1 MAKLTGI
8 GIYKLLPKT
17 NCGEC
22 NFPTCM
28 AFAMQVAAKKVALEA
43 CPYVSEDA
51 KRELAESAAP
61 PMRTV
66 TLGAGPR
73 AVQIGGETVLFRHE
87 EKFHH
92 PAALAVCIR
101 DTDDVAA
108 EIDSIH
114 HLKFVRSGKP
124 VSVELI
130 ALEQAGDAGSFL
142 AAAKQLRES
151 TELPVVLMSSDVA
164 ALAGALEVLAERK
177 PLVYAADK
185 SNFEQM
191 AQLCAKFKVP
201 LAVKGE
207 TLEELADLTT
217 KIKAAGVADLVLA
230 PVARSMRE
238 GLTCLTQLRRLA
250 LEKNFRPLGY
260 PVMALTTAQDAAQE
274 ALEAIIYECK
284 YASIVVMRGKQ
295 PWQILP
301 VLTARFNI
309 FTDPQVPNAVEA
321 KVYKV
326 GDAGPDSPVLVT
338 TNFALTY
345 FMVEGEVENSKVP
358 AYITAVE
365 TGGLGV
371 LNSYADDKLTGE
383 TIAKAVKATGILNQV
398 RHKKLVIP
406 GLVAVLKGELE
417 DEAGCEVVV
426 GPEEAAGLPN
436 FLKTEWKSQVS
447 G

>member
-66 TLGAGPR
+66 TVGVGPR

-92 PAALAVCIR
+92 PTAFAVCLK

-108 EIDSIH
+108 EIKSIH
-114 HLKFVRSGKP
+114 NLKFIRSGKP
-124 VSVELI
+124 VCVELV
-130 ALEQAGDAGSFL
+130 ALEQAGDARSFL
-142 AAAKQLRES
+142 AAAKQVREL
-151 TELPVVLMSSDVA
+151 TELPVILMSNDLK
-164 ALAGALEVLAERK
+164 ALAGALEVLADRR

-185 SNFEQM
+185 SNSQ
-191 AQLCAKFKVP
+191 QLAELSAKFKVP

-217 KIKAAGVADLVLA
+217 KIKATGVGDLVLA
-230 PVARSMRE
+230 PAVRSMGE

-250 LEKNFRPLGY
+250 LEKTFRPLGY
-260 PVMALTTAQDAAQE
+260 PVMVATTAREPAQE
-274 ALEAIIYECK
+274 ALEAITYSCK

-345 FMVEGEVENSKVP
+345 FTVEGEVENSKVP
-358 AYITAVE
+358 AYIVSVE
-365 TGGLGV
+365 TGGLGI

-383 TIAKAVKATGILNQV
+383 TIAKAVKAGGILNQV

-426 GPEEAAGLPN
+426 GPEEAAGIPN
-436 FLKTEWKSQVS
+436 FLKTQWKSQVS
-447 G
+447 A

>member
-1 MAKLTGI
+1 SWPPSGNHKGCPYKGGVASMAKLTGI

-66 TLGAGPR
+66 TVGAGPR

-92 PAALAVCIR
+92 PTALAIR
-101 DTDDVAA
+101 IKDTDNVAA
-108 EIDSIH
+108 EINSIQ
-114 HLKFVRSGKP
+114 HLKFIRSGKP
-124 VSVELI
+124 VNVDLI
-130 ALEQAGDAGSFL
+130 ALEQERDEKSFL
-142 AAAKQLRES
+142 AAATLIRES
-151 TELPVVLMSSDVA
+151 TELPAILMSSDLTA
-164 ALAGALEVLAERK
+164 MAGALEVLAERR

-185 SNFEQM
+185 SNYQQV
-191 AQLCAKFKVP
+191 ARLSARYHVP

-217 KIKAAGVADLVLA
+217 KVKQAGLADLVLA
-230 PVARSMRE
+230 PAVGRLGE

-260 PVMALTTAQDAAQE
+260 PVVVLTTAQDAVEE
-274 ALEAIIYECK
+274 ALQAIIYECK

-295 PWQILP
+295 AWEILP

-326 GDAGPDSPVLVT
+326 GEAGPDSPVLV
-338 TNFALTY
+338 
-345 FMVEGEVENSKVP
+345 
-358 AYITAVE
+358 
-365 TGGLGV
+365 
-371 LNSYADDKLTGE
+371 
-383 TIAKAVKATGILNQV
+383 
-398 RHKKLVIP
+398 
-406 GLVAVLKGELE
+406 
-417 DEAGCEVVV
+417 
-426 GPEEAAGLPN
+426 
-436 FLKTEWKSQVS
+436 
-447 G
+447 

>member
-92 PAALAVCIR
+92 PTALAISIK
-101 DTDDVAA
+101 DTDDVAG
-108 EIDSIH
+108 EINSIH
-114 HLKFVRSGKP
+114 RLKFIRSGKP
-124 VSVELI
+124 VSADLI
-130 ALEQAGDAGSFL
+130 ALEQAGGGGSFL
-142 AAAKQLRES
+142 AAAKQLREL
-151 TELPVVLMSSDVA
+151 TELPVVLMSHDLP
-164 ALAGALEVLAERK
+164 ALAGAVEVLADRR
-177 PLVYAADK
+177 PLIYAADQ
-185 SNFEQM
+185 SNYQPL
-191 AQLCAKFKVP
+191 AQLSVKYRVP

-207 TLEELADLTT
+207 TLEELADLTA
-217 KIKAAGVADLVLA
+217 KVKQAGVGDLVLA
-230 PVARSMRE
+230 PAAGGVRQ

-250 LEKNFRPLGY
+250 LEKTFRPLGY
-260 PVMALTTAQDAAQE
+260 PVMVLTTTQDAVQE
-274 ALEAIIYECK
+274 ALQAIIYACK
-284 YASIVVMRGKQ
+284 YASIVVMHGKQ
-295 PWQILP
+295 AWQILP

-326 GDAGPDSPVLVT
+326 GEAGANSPVLVT

-345 FMVEGEVENSKVP
+345 FTVEGEVENSKVP

-383 TIAKAVKATGILNQV
+383 TIAKAVKASGILTQV
-398 RHKKLVIP
+398 RHNKLVIP

-426 GPEEAAGLPN
+426 GPEEAAGIPN
-436 FLKTEWKSQVS
+436 FLKTEWRP
-447 G
+447 

>member
-1 MAKLTGI
+1 MAKITGI

-43 CPYVSEDA
+43 CPYVSDA
-51 KRELAESAAP
+51 AKQELAESAAP

-92 PAALAVCIR
+92 PAALAVCVK
-101 DTDDVAA
+101 DSDDVAA
-108 EIDSIH
+108 GIKAIQK
-114 HLKFVRSGKP
+114 LKFVRSGKP

-130 ALEQAGDAGSFL
+130 ALEQTGDAGAFV
-142 AAAKQLRES
+142 AAAKQVRES
-151 TELPVVLMSSDVA
+151 TELPAVLMSSDPA
-164 ALAGALEVLAERK
+164 ALKGALEVFAECR
-177 PLVYAADK
+177 PLIYAADK
-185 SNFEQM
+185 NNWQ
-191 AQLCAKFKVP
+191 QLSQLSTKFKAP

-217 KIKAAGVADLVLA
+217 KVKAAGVADLVLA
-230 PVARSMRE
+230 PVIRDMRE

-250 LEKNFRPLGY
+250 LEKTFRPLGY
-260 PVMALTTAQDAAQE
+260 PVMVLTTAQDPAQE

-284 YASIVVMRGKQ
+284 YASIVVMRGKET
-295 PWQILP
+295 WQVLP

-345 FMVEGEVENSKVP
+345 FTVEGEVENSKVP
-358 AYITAVE
+358 AWITSVE

-383 TIAKAVKATGILNQV
+383 TIAKAVKATGIMDQV
-398 RHKKLVIP
+398 RHKKLIIP

-417 DEAGCEVVV
+417 DETGCEVVV
-426 GPEEAAGLPN
+426 GPEEAAGIVN
-436 FLKTEWKSQVS
+436 FLRTQWK
-447 G
+447 

>member
-66 TLGAGPR
+66 TVGAGPR

-92 PAALAVCIR
+92 PTAFAVR
-101 DTDDVAA
+101 LKDTDDVAA
-108 EIDSIH
+108 EIKAIH
-114 HLKFVRSGKP
+114 NLKFIRSGKP
-124 VSVELI
+124 VSVELV

-142 AAAKQLRES
+142 AAAKRLREL
-151 TELPVVLMSSDVA
+151 TELPVILMSSDFK
-164 ALAGALEVLAERK
+164 ALAGALEVLADRR
-177 PLVYAADK
+177 PFVYAADK
-185 SNFEQM
+185 NNWQ
-191 AQLCAKFKVP
+191 QLAEFSVKFKVP

-207 TLEELADLTT
+207 ALEELADLTT
-217 KIKAAGVADLVLA
+217 KIKAAGVGDLVLA
-230 PVARSMRE
+230 PAVRSMGE

-250 LEKNFRPLGY
+250 LEKTFRPLGY
-260 PVMALTTAQDAAQE
+260 PVMVASTAQDPAQE
-274 ALEAIIYECK
+274 ALEAITYSCK

-326 GDAGPDSPVLVT
+326 GDAGADSPVLVT

-345 FMVEGEVENSKVP
+345 FTVEGEVENSKVP
-358 AYITAVE
+358 AYIVSVE
-365 TGGLGV
+365 TGGLGI

-383 TIAKAVKATGILNQV
+383 TIAKAVKTTGILNQV

-426 GPEEAAGLPN
+426 GPEEASGIPN
-436 FLKTEWKSQVS
+436 FLKTQWKSQVS
-447 G
+447 A

>member
-1 MAKLTGI
+1 M
-8 GIYKLLPKT
+8 
-17 NCGEC
+17 
-22 NFPTCM
+22 
-28 AFAMQVAAKKVALEA
+28 
-43 CPYVSEDA
+43 
-51 KRELAESAAP
+51 
-61 PMRTV
+61 
-66 TLGAGPR
+66 
-73 AVQIGGETVLFRHE
+73 GGETVLFRHE

-92 PAALAVCIR
+92 PTALAVRIK

-108 EIDSIH
+108 EINNIQQ
-114 HLKFVRSGKP
+114 LKFIRSGKP
-124 VSVELI
+124 VNVELI
-130 ALEQAGDAGSFL
+130 ALEQAGDAKSFL
-142 AAAKQLRES
+142 AAATLIRKS
-151 TELPVVLMSSDVA
+151 TELPAILMSSDLTA
-164 ALAGALEVLAERK
+164 MADALDVLADRR

-185 SNFEQM
+185 NNHQQM
-191 AQLCAKFKVP
+191 ARLSSRYHVP
-201 LAVKGE
+201 LVVKGD

-217 KIKAAGVADLVLA
+217 KIKQAGVGDLVLA
-230 PVARSMRE
+230 PAVGRMGE

-260 PVMALTTAQDAAQE
+260 PVMVLTTAQDPAQE

-295 PWQILP
+295 SWELLP

-326 GDAGPDSPVLVT
+326 GEPGPDSPVIVT

-345 FMVEGEVENSKVP
+345 FTVESEVENSKVS

-383 TIAKAVKATGILNQV
+383 TIAKAVKATGIMTQV
-398 RHKKLVIP
+398 RHKKLIIP

-417 DEAGCEVVV
+417 DEMGCDVMV
-426 GPEEAAGLPN
+426 GPEEAAGIPN
-436 FLKTEWKSQVS
+436 FLKTEWKSQV
-447 G
+447 GG

>member
-1 MAKLTGI
+1 
-8 GIYKLLPKT
+8 
-17 NCGEC
+17 
-22 NFPTCM
+22 M

-92 PAALAVCIR
+92 PAVLAISIK

-108 EIDSIH
+108 EINSIH
-114 HLKFVRSGKP
+114 RLKFIRSGKP
-124 VSVELI
+124 VSADMI
-130 ALEQAGDAGSFL
+130 ALEQAGDGGSFL

-151 TELPVVLMSSDVA
+151 TELPVVLMSSDLG
-164 ALAGALEVLAERK
+164 ALAGAVEVLADRR
-177 PLVYAADK
+177 PLIYAADK
-185 SNFEQM
+185 TNY
-191 AQLCAKFKVP
+191 AQVAALSLKFKAP
-201 LAVKGE
+201 LAIKGE

-217 KIKAAGVADLVLA
+217 KVKQAGVADIVLA
-230 PVARSMRE
+230 PAVSGVKQ
-238 GLTCLTQLRRLA
+238 GLSCLTQLRRLA
-250 LEKNFRPLGY
+250 LEKSFRPLGY
-260 PVMALTTAQDAAQE
+260 PVMVLTTAQEATQE

-284 YASIVVMRGKQ
+284 YASIVVMRSKES
-295 PWQILP
+295 WQILP

-321 KVYKV
+321 KVYRV
-326 GDAGPDSPVLVT
+326 GEASPDSPVLVT

-345 FMVEGEVENSKVP
+345 FTVEGEVENSKVP

-383 TIAKAVKATGILNQV
+383 TIAKAVKTSGILTQV

-417 DEAGCEVVV
+417 DETGCDVVV
-426 GPEEAAGLPN
+426 GPEEAAGIPN
-436 FLKTEWKSQVS
+436 FLKTQWRP
-447 G
+447 

>member
-1 MAKLTGI
+1 MAKITGI

-43 CPYVSEDA
+43 CPYVSEAA
-51 KRELAESAAP
+51 KQELAESAAP

-92 PAALAVCIR
+92 PAALAVCVK
-101 DTDDVAA
+101 DSDDVAA
-108 EIDSIH
+108 EIKAIQK
-114 HLKFVRSGKP
+114 LKFVRSGKP

-130 ALEQAGDAGSFL
+130 ALEQTGDAGAFV
-142 AAAKQLRES
+142 AAAKQIRGS
-151 TELPVVLMSSDVA
+151 TELPAVLMSSDPA
-164 ALAGALEVLAERK
+164 ALTGALEVFAECR
-177 PLVYAADK
+177 PLIYAADK
-185 SNFEQM
+185 NNWQ
-191 AQLCAKFKVP
+191 QLSQLSTKFKAP

-217 KIKAAGVADLVLA
+217 KVKAGGVADLVLA
-230 PVARSMRE
+230 PVVRDMRE

-250 LEKNFRPLGY
+250 LEKTFRPLGY
-260 PVMALTTAQDAAQE
+260 PVMVLTTAQDAAQE

-284 YASIVVMRGKQ
+284 YASIVVMRGKET
-295 PWQILP
+295 WQVLP

-326 GDAGPDSPVLVT
+326 GDAGPTSPVLVT

-345 FMVEGEVENSKVP
+345 FTVEGEVENSKVP

-383 TIAKAVKATGILNQV
+383 TIAKAVKATGIMNQV
-398 RHKKLVIP
+398 QHKKLIIP

-417 DEAGCEVVV
+417 DETGCEVVV
-426 GPEEAAGLPN
+426 GPEEAAGIVN
-436 FLKTEWKSQVS
+436 FLRTQWK
-447 G
+447 

>member
-8 GIYKLLPKT
+8 GVYKLLPKT

-73 AVQIGGETVLFRHE
+73 AVQMGGETVLFRHE

-92 PAALAVCIR
+92 PTALAIRVR

-108 EIDSIH
+108 EINSIH
-114 HLKFVRSGKP
+114 HLRFIRSGKP
-124 VSVELI
+124 VNVELI
-130 ALEQAGDAGSFL
+130 ALEQVGDGKSFL
-142 AAAKQLRES
+142 AAAKLLRES
-151 TELPVVLMSSDVA
+151 TELPAILMSSDLTA
-164 ALAGALEVLAERK
+164 MADALEVLAERR

-185 SNFEQM
+185 SNYQQM
-191 AQLCAKFKVP
+191 AKLSARYHVP

-217 KIKAAGVADLVLA
+217 KVKQAGVGDLVLA
-230 PVARSMRE
+230 PAVGRVGE
-238 GLTCLTQLRRLA
+238 GLACLTHLRRLA

-260 PVMALTTAQDAAQE
+260 PVMVLTTAEDAVQE
-274 ALEAIIYECK
+274 ALQAIIYECK

-295 PWQILP
+295 AWQLLP

-326 GDAGPDSPVLVT
+326 GEAGPDSPVLVT

-345 FMVEGEVENSKVP
+345 FTVEGEVENSKIP

-383 TIAKAVKATGILNQV
+383 TIAKAVKASGILNQV

-417 DEAGCEVVV
+417 DEVGCEVVV
-426 GPEEAAGLPN
+426 GPEEAAGIPN
-436 FLKTEWKSQVS
+436 FLKTEWRSQV
-447 G
+447 GG

>member
-1 MAKLTGI
+1 
-8 GIYKLLPKT
+8 
-17 NCGEC
+17 
-22 NFPTCM
+22 M

-43 CPYVSEDA
+43 CPYVSEAA
-51 KRELAESAAP
+51 KQELAESAAP

-66 TLGAGPR
+66 TVGTGAR

-92 PAALAVCIR
+92 PAVLAVSLR
-101 DTDDVAA
+101 DSDDVVAG
-108 EIDSIH
+108 IDAIQR
-114 HLKFVRSGKP
+114 LKFIRSGKP

-130 ALEQAGDAGSFL
+130 ALEQAGDAASFQ
-142 AAAKQLRES
+142 AAAKVLRDS
-151 TELPVVLMSSDVA
+151 TELPAVLMSSDVA
-164 ALAGALEVLAERK
+164 AMAGALETLAERK
-177 PLVYAADK
+177 PLIYAADRA
-185 SNFEQM
+185 NWQPM
-191 AQLCAKFKVP
+191 AQLAAKFKAP

-230 PVARSMRE
+230 PVAHNMGE
-238 GLTCLTQLRRLA
+238 ELTCLTQLRRLA

-260 PVMALTTAQDAAQE
+260 PVIALTTAQDPVQE
-274 ALEAIIYECK
+274 ALEATIYVCK
-284 YASIVVMRGKQ
+284 YASIVVLRGKEA
-295 PWQILP
+295 WQILP

-326 GDAGPDSPVLVT
+326 GEAGPDSPVLIT

-345 FMVEGEVENSKVP
+345 FTVEGEVENSKVP
-358 AYITAVE
+358 AFIISVE

-383 TIAKAVKATGILNQV
+383 TIAKAVKSTGAMDQMK
-398 RHKKLVIP
+398 HKKLVLP

-417 DEAGCEVVV
+417 DESGCEVMI

-436 FLKTEWKSQVS
+436 FLRTQWK
-447 G
+447 

>member
-43 CPYVSEDA
+43 CPYVSEAA
-51 KRELAESAAP
+51 KQELAESAAP

-66 TLGAGPR
+66 TVGAGPR

-92 PAALAVCIR
+92 PTAFAVCVK

-108 EIDSIH
+108 EIKLIH
-114 HLKFVRSGKP
+114 NLKFVRSGKP
-124 VSVELI
+124 VCVELV
-130 ALEQAGDAGSFL
+130 ALEQAGDSASFV
-142 AAAKQLRES
+142 AAAKKLRES
-151 TELPVVLMSSDVA
+151 TELPAVLMSSDVA
-164 ALAGALEVLAERK
+164 ALSGALEVLADRR

-185 SNFEQM
+185 NNWQQM
-191 AQLCAKFKVP
+191 AEVSGKFKVP
-201 LAVKGE
+201 LAAKGS
-207 TLEELADLTT
+207 TLDELADLTA
-217 KIKAAGVADLVLA
+217 KIKQAGVADLVLA
-230 PVARSMRE
+230 PVISGMKE
-238 GLTCLTQLRRLA
+238 GITCLTQLRRLA

-260 PVMALTTAQDAAQE
+260 PVMVLTTAQDPAQE
-274 ALEAIIYECK
+274 TLEAITYACK
-284 YASIVVMRGKQ
+284 YAGIVVMRGKQ
-295 PWQILP
+295 PWQMLP

-321 KVYKV
+321 KVYRV
-326 GDAGPDSPVLVT
+326 GDAGPASPVLVT

-345 FMVEGEVENSKVP
+345 FTVEGEVENSKVP
-358 AYITAVE
+358 AYIATVE

-383 TIAKAVKATGILNQV
+383 TIGKAIKACGIMNQV
-398 RHKKLVIP
+398 QHKKLIIP

-417 DEAGCEVVV
+417 DETGCEVVV
-426 GPEEAAGLPN
+426 GPEEAAGIVN
-436 FLKTEWKSQVS
+436 FLRTQWK
-447 G
+447 

>member
-8 GIYKLLPKT
+8 GVYKLLPKT

-22 NFPTCM
+22 KFPTCM

-66 TLGAGPR
+66 TIGAGPG

-87 EKFHH
+87 EKFHR
-92 PAALAVCIR
+92 PTALAIR
-101 DTDDVAA
+101 ISDTGDVAA
-108 EIDSIH
+108 EVNSIQA
-114 HLKFVRSGKP
+114 LKFVRSGKE
-124 VSVELI
+124 VRVEMI
-130 ALEQAGDAGSFL
+130 ALEQAGDGKSFL
-142 AAAKQLRES
+142 GAAKLIGER
-151 TELPVVLMSSDVA
+151 TELPTVLMSADLS
-164 ALAGALEVLAERK
+164 ALADTLKVLAERR

-185 SNFEQM
+185 GNHQEL
-191 AQLCAKFKVP
+191 AQLCAKHKVP

-217 KIKAAGVADLVLA
+217 KVKQAGVEDLVLA
-230 PVARSMRE
+230 PVVKNAGE

-260 PVMALTTAQDAAQE
+260 PVMVLTAAQDPAQE
-274 ALEAIIYECK
+274 TLQAIVYACK
-284 YASIVVMRGKQ
+284 YASLLVMRGKE

-309 FTDPQVPNAVEA
+309 YTDPQVPNAVEA

-326 GDAGPDSPVLVT
+326 REPGPDSPVLVT

-383 TIAKAVKATGILNQV
+383 TIAKAIKASGVLTQV
-398 RHKKLVIP
+398 RHKKLIIP

-417 DEAGCEVVV
+417 DESGCEVIV
-426 GPEEAAGLPN
+426 GPEDSAGIAN
-436 FLKTEWKSQVS
+436 FLKTEWKA
-447 G
+447 

>member
-1 MAKLTGI
+1 
-8 GIYKLLPKT
+8 
-17 NCGEC
+17 
-22 NFPTCM
+22 
-28 AFAMQVAAKKVALEA
+28 
-43 CPYVSEDA
+43 
-51 KRELAESAAP
+51 
-61 PMRTV
+61 MRTV
-66 TLGAGPR
+66 TVGAGPR

-92 PAALAVCIR
+92 PTALAICIKH
-101 DTDDVAA
+101 TDDVAA
-108 EIDSIH
+108 EIKAIQN
-114 HLKFVRSGKP
+114 LKFVRSGKP

-130 ALEQAGDAGSFL
+130 ALEQAGDGGSFL
-142 AAAKQLRES
+142 AAAKQLREL
-151 TELPVVLMSSDVA
+151 TELPVVLMSSDLTA
-164 ALAGALEVLAERK
+164 MAGALEVLVERR

-185 SNFEQM
+185 SNYQQL
-191 AQLCAKFKVP
+191 AQLSAKFKVP

-217 KIKAAGVADLVLA
+217 KIKQAGVGDLVLA
-230 PVARSMRE
+230 PVARGLGE

-250 LEKNFRPLGY
+250 LEKTFRPLGY
-260 PVMALTTAQDAAQE
+260 PVMVLTTAQDAVQE
-274 ALEAIIYECK
+274 ALQAIIYECK

-295 PWQILP
+295 AWQILP

-345 FMVEGEVENSKVP
+345 FTVEGEVENSKVP
-358 AYITAVE
+358 AYITSVE

-383 TIAKAVKATGILNQV
+383 TIAKAVKASGILTQV
-398 RHKKLVIP
+398 RHKKLIIP

-417 DEAGCEVVV
+417 DETGCEVVV
-426 GPEEAAGLPN
+426 GPEEAAGIPN
-436 FLKTEWKSQVS
+436 FLKTEWRP
-447 G
+447 

>member
-43 CPYVSEDA
+43 CPYVSEEA

-73 AVQIGGETVLFRHE
+73 AVQMGGETVLFRHE

-92 PAALAVCIR
+92 PTALAVCIK

-108 EIDSIH
+108 EVKSIQN
-114 HLKFVRSGKP
+114 LKFIRSGKP
-124 VSVELI
+124 VSVDLI
-130 ALEQAGDAGSFL
+130 ALEQAGDGKSL
-142 AAAKQLRES
+142 VAAAKLLRES
-151 TELPVVLMSSDVA
+151 TELPVVLMSNDLQ
-164 ALAGALEVLAERK
+164 ALAGALEVLGDRR

-185 SNFEQM
+185 NNYQQVAELS
-191 AQLCAKFKVP
+191 AKYKVP
-201 LAVKGE
+201 VAVKGE
-207 TLEELADLTT
+207 TLDELADLTA
-217 KIKAAGVADLVLA
+217 KLKQVGVSDLVLA
-230 PVARSMRE
+230 PVVRSMAE

-250 LEKNFRPLGY
+250 LEKTFRQLGY
-260 PVMALTTAQDAAQE
+260 PVMVLTTAQDATQE

-284 YASIVVMRGKQ
+284 YASIVVMRGKEA
-295 PWQILP
+295 WQILP
-301 VLTARFNI
+301 VVTARFNI
-309 FTDPQVPNAVEA
+309 YTDPQVPNAVEA
-321 KVYKV
+321 KVYRV
-326 GDAGPDSPVLVT
+326 GEAGPASPVLVT

-345 FMVEGEVENSKVP
+345 FTVEGEVENSKVP

-383 TIAKAVKATGILNQV
+383 TIAKAVKASGIMSQMK
-398 RHKKLVIP
+398 HKKLVIP

-417 DEAGCEVVV
+417 DETGCEVVV

-436 FLKTEWKSQVS
+436 FLKTEWK
-447 G
+447 

>member
-22 NFPTCM
+22 NVPTCM

-92 PAALAVCIR
+92 PTAFAVCLK

-108 EIDSIH
+108 EIKSIH
-114 HLKFVRSGKP
+114 NLKFVRSGKP
-124 VSVELI
+124 VSIELI
-130 ALEQAGDAGSFL
+130 ALEQAGDGASFL
-142 AAAKQLRES
+142 AAAKRLREL
-151 TELPVVLMSSDVA
+151 TELPVFLMSSDLK
-164 ALAGALEVLAERK
+164 ALAGALEVLADRR
-177 PLVYAADK
+177 PLVYAANK
-185 SNFEQM
+185 SNCEQL
-191 AQLCAKFKVP
+191 AALCVKFKAP

-207 TLEELADLTT
+207 TLEELADLTN

-230 PVARSMRE
+230 PAVRSMAE

-260 PVMALTTAQDAAQE
+260 PVIVPTTALDPAQE
-274 ALEAIIYECK
+274 TLEAITYACK

-309 FTDPQVPNAVEA
+309 YTDPQVPNAVEA

-345 FMVEGEVENSKVP
+345 FTVEGEVENSKVP

-365 TGGLGV
+365 TGGLGI

-383 TIAKAVKATGILNQV
+383 TIAKAVKATGILTQV
-398 RHKKLVIP
+398 RHKKLIIP

-426 GPEEAAGLPN
+426 GPEEAAGIPS
-436 FLKTEWKSQVS
+436 FLKTQWKSQVS

>member
-92 PAALAVCIR
+92 PTALAICIK
-101 DTDDVAA
+101 DTDDVAT
-108 EIDSIH
+108 EIKSIQ
-114 HLKFVRSGKP
+114 HLKFIRSGKP

-130 ALEQAGDAGSFL
+130 ALEQAGDGKSFL
-142 AAAKQLRES
+142 AAAKQLRDS
-151 TELPVVLMSSDVA
+151 TDLPAVLMSNDVS
-164 ALAGALEVLAERK
+164 ALAGALEVLAERR

-185 SNFEQM
+185 NNYQQV

-217 KIKAAGVADLVLA
+217 KIKQAGVGDLVLA
-230 PVARSMRE
+230 PAIGGVRQ
-238 GLTCLTQLRRLA
+238 GLTCLTELRRLA
-250 LEKNFRPLGY
+250 LEKTFRPLGY
-260 PVMALTTAQDAAQE
+260 PVMVLTTGQDPVEE
-274 ALEAIIYECK
+274 ALQAIIYACK
-284 YASIVVMRGKQ
+284 YASVLVMRGKQ
-295 PWQILP
+295 AWEILP

-345 FMVEGEVENSKVP
+345 FTVEGEVENSKIP
-358 AYITAVE
+358 AYITSVE

-383 TIAKAVKATGILNQV
+383 TIAKALKATGILNQV
-398 RHKKLVIP
+398 RHKKVVIP

-426 GPEEAAGLPN
+426 GPEEAAGIPN
-436 FLKTEWKSQVS
+436 FLKTQWKP
-447 G
+447 

>member
-1 MAKLTGI
+1 
-8 GIYKLLPKT
+8 
-17 NCGEC
+17 
-22 NFPTCM
+22 M
-28 AFAMQVAAKKVALEA
+28 AFAMQVAAKKMALEA

-51 KRELAESAAP
+51 KQELAESAAP

-73 AVQIGGETVLFRHE
+73 AVQMGGETVLFRHE

-92 PAALAVCIR
+92 PTALAIRVR

-108 EIDSIH
+108 EINSIH
-114 HLKFVRSGKP
+114 HLKFIRSGKP
-124 VSVELI
+124 VSVDLI
-130 ALEQAGDAGSFL
+130 ALEQAGDGKSFL
-142 AAAKQLRES
+142 AAAKLIRES
-151 TELPVVLMSSDVA
+151 TELPAVLMSTDLTA
-164 ALAGALEVLAERK
+164 MADALEVLAERR

-185 SNFEQM
+185 SNYQQM
-191 AQLCAKFKVP
+191 ARLSARYHVP

-217 KIKAAGVADLVLA
+217 KVKQAGVGDLVLA
-230 PVARSMRE
+230 PAVGRMGE
-238 GLTCLTQLRRLA
+238 GLACLTQLRRLA

-260 PVMALTTAQDAAQE
+260 PVMVLTAAEDAVEE
-274 ALEAIIYECK
+274 ALQAIIYECK

-295 PWQILP
+295 AWQLLP

-326 GDAGPDSPVLVT
+326 GEPTPDSPVLVT

-345 FMVEGEVENSKVP
+345 FTVEGEVENSKIP

-383 TIAKAVKATGILNQV
+383 TIAKAVKASGILTQV
-398 RHKKLVIP
+398 RHNKLIIP

-417 DEAGCEVVV
+417 DEVGCEVVV
-426 GPEEAAGLPN
+426 GPEEAAGIPN
-436 FLKTEWKSQVS
+436 FLKTEWRSQV
-447 G
+447 GG

>member
-1 MAKLTGI
+1 
-8 GIYKLLPKT
+8 
-17 NCGEC
+17 
-22 NFPTCM
+22 M
-28 AFAMQVAAKKVALEA
+28 AFAMQVASKKVALEA

-92 PAALAVCIR
+92 PTALAICIK
-101 DTDDVAA
+101 DTDDVAE
-108 EIDSIH
+108 EIKAIH
-114 HLKFVRSGKP
+114 NLKFVRSGKP

-130 ALEQAGDAGSFL
+130 ALEQGGDAKSYQ
-142 AAAKQLRES
+142 AAAKLIRES
-151 TELPVVLMSSDVA
+151 TELPTVLMSSDLP
-164 ALAGALEVLAERK
+164 ALTAALEVLAERR

-185 SNFEQM
+185 SNYQQV
-191 AQLCAKFKVP
+191 AQLSVKFKVP

-217 KIKAAGVADLVLA
+217 KVKQAGVGDLVLA
-230 PVARSMRE
+230 PVVGGVGQ

-250 LEKNFRPLGY
+250 LEKTFRPLGY
-260 PVMALTTAQDAAQE
+260 PVMVLTTAQDAVQE
-274 ALEAIIYECK
+274 ALQAIIYECK

-295 PWQILP
+295 AWQILP
-301 VLTARFNI
+301 VLTARYNI

-345 FMVEGEVENSKVP
+345 FTVEGEVENSKVP

-383 TIAKAVKATGILNQV
+383 TIAKAVKASGILTQV
-398 RHKKLVIP
+398 RHNKLVLP

-426 GPEEAAGLPN
+426 GPEEAAGIPN
-436 FLKTEWKSQVS
+436 FLKTEWRSQVS

>member
-1 MAKLTGI
+1 
-8 GIYKLLPKT
+8 
-17 NCGEC
+17 
-22 NFPTCM
+22 M

-66 TLGAGPR
+66 TVGVGPR

-92 PAALAVCIR
+92 PTAFAVCLK

-108 EIDSIH
+108 EIKSIH
-114 HLKFVRSGKP
+114 NLKFIRSGKP
-124 VSVELI
+124 VCVELV
-130 ALEQAGDAGSFL
+130 ALEQAGDARSFL
-142 AAAKQLRES
+142 AAAKQVREL
-151 TELPVVLMSSDVA
+151 TELPVILMSNDLK
-164 ALAGALEVLAERK
+164 ALAGALEVLADRR

-185 SNFEQM
+185 SNSQ
-191 AQLCAKFKVP
+191 QLAELSAKFKVP

-217 KIKAAGVADLVLA
+217 KIKATGVGDLVLA
-230 PVARSMRE
+230 PAVRSMGE

-250 LEKNFRPLGY
+250 LEKTFRPLGY
-260 PVMALTTAQDAAQE
+260 PVMVATTAREPAQE
-274 ALEAIIYECK
+274 ALEAITYSCK

-345 FMVEGEVENSKVP
+345 FTVEGEVENSKVP
-358 AYITAVE
+358 AYIVSVE
-365 TGGLGV
+365 TGGLGI

-383 TIAKAVKATGILNQV
+383 TIAKAVKAGGILNQV

-426 GPEEAAGLPN
+426 GPEEAAGIPN
-436 FLKTEWKSQVS
+436 FLKTQWKSQVS
-447 G
+447 A